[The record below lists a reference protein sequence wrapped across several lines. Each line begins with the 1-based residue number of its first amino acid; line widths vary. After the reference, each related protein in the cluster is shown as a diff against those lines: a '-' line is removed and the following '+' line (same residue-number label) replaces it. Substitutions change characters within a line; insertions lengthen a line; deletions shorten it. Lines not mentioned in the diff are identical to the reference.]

1 MNLDEEATEECLN
14 VDTGNPVVLQQTG
27 SGTVHMIMH
36 PNRGVDSDEEID
48 ERANEEHIL
57 IDKSISLTEELIT
70 GL

>member
-1 MNLDEEATEECLN
+1 
-14 VDTGNPVVLQQTG
+14 
-27 SGTVHMIMH
+27 MIMH